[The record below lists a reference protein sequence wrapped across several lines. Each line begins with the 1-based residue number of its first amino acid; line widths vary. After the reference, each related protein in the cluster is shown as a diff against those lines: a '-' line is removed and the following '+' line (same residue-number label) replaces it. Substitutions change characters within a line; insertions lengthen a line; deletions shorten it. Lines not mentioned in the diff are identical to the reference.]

1 MTYGTGIPDELNLTI
16 QPKEEYLGERGVVRY
31 HTNPQGY
38 RIASY
43 YWPCH
48 GWTPRGIVYLCHGHG
63 GYIQFDYLK
72 ARGPGKLM
80 VYAGSWVE
88 ALNAAGFSVCGLDNQ
103 GSGRSEG
110 TRCYTDALQHYV
122 TDLADNIRASCK
134 LDIQGFPAS
143 LPGSTTPVPKFVMGS
158 SMGGCLATLVS
169 MDQSLDLS
177 GLILLAPM
185 LSLEKL
191 SRRGLNPYLRSLGFL
206 VSSLF
211 PKLPVAQSARN
222 TLYPDLQEEYD
233 ADVNC
238 WHGKTRARNAME
250 YLAATQRLMAPGG
263 LEAVA
268 APFLLFH
275 GLKDDMTDPDG
286 SRALHARAKSTD
298 KTIKLLPDSWH
309 VLTKEPGVS
318 KEVLSDILA
327 WVSARCDA
335 GPASPTSPAA
345 HSLPT
350 PNGGSAAAAAAAGA
364 AAELPET
371 LASPKP

>member
-1 MTYGTGIPDELNLTI
+1 MGKGIPEHQDLTK
-16 QPKEEYLGERGVVRY
+16 QANEEFLGQRGQLVFITHDHGLKIANYFWPAATER
-31 HTNPQGY
+31 
-38 RIASY
+38 
-43 YWPCH
+43 
-48 GWTPRGIVYLCHGHG
+48 PRAILYIVHGHG
-63 GYIQFDYLK
+63 SYLTHDYL
-72 ARGPGKLM
+72 ASRGPGKLQ
-80 VYAGSWVE
+80 VYTGSWVE
-88 ALNAAGFSVCGLDNQ
+88 ALNNAGVSVSGVDFR
-103 GSGRSEG
+103 GAGRSEG
-110 TRCYTDALQHYV
+110 ERCYASRFSDYV
-122 TDLADNIRASCK
+122 CDVVEHVK
-134 LDIQGFPAS
+134 LSTTQGVPGFPDPATQP
-143 LPGSTTPVPKFVMGS
+143 LPQFMMGG
-158 SMGGCLATLVS
+158 SMGGCVAVTMAAQQAVP
-169 MDQSLDLS
+169 LS

-185 LSLEKL
+185 LSLEKV
-191 SRRGLNPYLRSLGFL
+191 SKKGLNPYLRPMGNLI
-206 VSSLF
+206 SSLF
-211 PKLPVAQSARN
+211 PKLPTAKVAKGKMF
-222 TLYPDLQEEYD
+222 PELQREFDED
-233 ADVNC
+233 ANN
-238 WHGKTRARNAME
+238 WTAPTRARNAME